1 MNKEGFKYPTIHSLD
16 AGLYDVSYRERFDTW
31 TDSKAEISFL
41 KQHDHVNDHIDVLI
55 SNFYYPDKVVK
66 NQQAIFKLSK
76 DTAERL
82 RDYLSRALV
91 TMR

>member
-16 AGLYDVSYRERFDTW
+16 AGLYDVSYRERFDKW
-31 TDSKAEISFL
+31 TDSKTEISFL
-41 KQHDHVNDHIDVLI
+41 EQHDHVNDHIDVLI

-76 DTAERL
+76 DTAEWL
-82 RDYLSRALV
+82 QDYLSRALV

>member
-1 MNKEGFKYPTIHSLD
+1 MS
-16 AGLYDVSYRERFDTW
+16 SRERFDKW

-66 NQQAIFKLSK
+66 NQQAVFKLSK
-76 DTAERL
+76 GAAERL
-82 RDYLSRALV
+82 RDYLNRALV
-91 TMR
+91 TMQ

>member
-1 MNKEGFKYPTIHSLD
+1 MSKEGFKYLTIHSLD
-16 AGLYDVSYRERFDTW
+16 AGLYDVSYRERFDKW
-31 TDSKAEISFL
+31 TDSKAEISLL

-76 DTAERL
+76 DAAKRL
-82 RDYLSRALV
+82 RDYLSQELV
-91 TMR
+91 TMQ

>member
-1 MNKEGFKYPTIHSLD
+1 MSKEGFKYSTIHSLD
-16 AGLYDVSYRERFDTW
+16 IGLYDVSYREQFDKW

-76 DTAERL
+76 DNAERL
-82 RDYLSRALV
+82 RDYLNRVLV
-91 TMR
+91 TMQ

>member
-16 AGLYDVSYRERFDTW
+16 AGLYDVSYRERFDKW

-41 KQHDHVNDHIDVLI
+41 EQHDHVNDHIDVLI

-66 NQQAIFKLSK
+66 ISRRYSSYLKTLLKDYEIF
-76 DTAERL
+76 
-82 RDYLSRALV
+82 
-91 TMR
+91 